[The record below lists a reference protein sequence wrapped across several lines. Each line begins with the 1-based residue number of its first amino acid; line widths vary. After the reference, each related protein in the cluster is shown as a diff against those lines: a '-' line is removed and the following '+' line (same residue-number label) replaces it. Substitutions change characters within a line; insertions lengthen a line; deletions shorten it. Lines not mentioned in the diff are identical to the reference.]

1 MGEGFQMSAD
11 VAQMRDQL
19 EQAQRQVQ
27 RLHMA
32 VAKATYE
39 LAVLFN
45 KLNVSDRIHDEE
57 FVERVKVQHIRTVH
71 QIEKDLSAAI
81 RTTRQ
86 KL

>member
-1 MGEGFQMSAD
+1 
-11 VAQMRDQL
+11 L

-27 RLHMA
+27 RLQMA
-32 VAKATYE
+32 GAKATYE

-81 RTTRQ
+81 G
-86 KL
+86 KSP